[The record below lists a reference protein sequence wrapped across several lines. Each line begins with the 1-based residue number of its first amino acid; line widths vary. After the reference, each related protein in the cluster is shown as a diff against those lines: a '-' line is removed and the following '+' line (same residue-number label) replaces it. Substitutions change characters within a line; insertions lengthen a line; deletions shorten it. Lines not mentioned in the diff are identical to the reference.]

1 MPAES
6 PCPEP
11 DVLQR
16 LALNQ
21 ASPTEAFQVSKHLVR
36 CKFCAEMVRALKDA
50 SQVLASMPAG
60 TAVGGVAGTGVMA
73 SQPAPV
79 APAKPDLASERTI
92 AHPPPAAESSGRRTT
107 PVDAD
112 NFLSPPLAPDEMG
125 RMGPYRVLKILGS
138 GGMGVVFQAEDPQLG
153 RLIALKAMRP
163 ALIGDDV
170 CRKRFMQEARAA
182 AAVEHEHIV
191 TVYRVDEDR
200 GFPYLTM
207 QYLHGENL
215 EDRLWR
221 EKRLPL
227 DEVVR
232 IAREVASGL
241 AAAHDQGLIHR
252 DIKPSNIWLESSRK
266 SAAQPSNRGG
276 KVKILDFGL
285 ARMMGDTTKQLTQTG
300 FVVGTAGYIAPEQA
314 RGLTVDL
321 RCDLFSLGCVL
332 YEMCTGT
339 VPFQGTDAMSR
350 LTALA
355 VEQPRNPR
363 ELNPNVPPKLAEV
376 VTWLLNKAPDDR
388 PRSAHLVVDA
398 LTEVEALLPSA
409 DGASKSRSRPA
420 TAPRPSLPDA
430 PPPAT
435 STNSL
440 QTLLI
445 VLGCAVLGV
454 AGYKLVTMLLTA
466 N

>member
-1 MPAES
+1 MPVES
-6 PCPEP
+6 PCP
-11 DVLQR
+11 DTDALQR

-21 ASPTEAFQVSKHLVR
+21 ASPAEAFQLSKHLVR
-36 CKFCAEMVRALKDA
+36 CKPCAEMVRALKDA
-50 SQVLASMPAG
+50 SLVLTSMPGSPGAPG
-60 TAVGGVAGTGVMA
+60 TVMGSSATPMAPFKSDAV
-73 SQPAPV
+73 
-79 APAKPDLASERTI
+79 SERTI
-92 AHPPPAAESSGRRTT
+92 PHPPPSEEAKVAKPSPT
-107 PVDAD
+107 DIQD
-112 NFLSPPLAPDEMG
+112 FLSPPQAPDEMG

-153 RLIALKAMRP
+153 RLVALKAMRP
-163 ALIGDDV
+163 TLIGDDV

-191 TVYRVDEDR
+191 TVYQVDEDR

-252 DIKPSNIWLESSRK
+252 DIKPSNIWLESNRK
-266 SAAQPSNRGG
+266 APTQATNRGG

-285 ARMMGDTTKQLTQTG
+285 ARLVGDSTRQLTQTG

-314 RGLTVDL
+314 RGLPVDL

-332 YEMCTGT
+332 YEMCTGV
-339 VPFQGTDAMSR
+339 VPFQGADAMSR

-355 VEQPRNPR
+355 VEQPRAPR
-363 ELNPNVPPKLAEV
+363 ELNPQVPPKLAEI
-376 VTWLLNKAPDDR
+376 VTWLLNKAVDDR
-388 PRSAHLVVDA
+388 PRSAHIVVDTLA
-398 LTEVEALLPSA
+398 ELEQKPAAGA
-409 DGASKSRSRPA
+409 DGSAVKSRSRLSPIDRPPVPA
-420 TAPRPSLPDA
+420 A
-430 PPPAT
+430 PPPST
-435 STNSL
+435 SGSSL
-440 QTLLI
+440 QTLLV

-454 AGYKLVTMLLTA
+454 AGYKLVAILLAA